1 MKKRVFFSVLLLF
14 YLFFNGTLMVISL
27 ISLHDNL
34 SAVRERCLSEHYVI
48 ASALIGD
55 IQALELRGGDS
66 MNAMDDLMT
75 VYARYSQNRKSG
87 LAVSYEE
94 AWVYQTKR
102 LLPGVSPADLE
113 ASGGSSGRIAFV
125 ENNPEPVFCV
135 YGRFPAPYQDY
146 GFLYTS
152 DLSEPLSSW
161 RQMKNTLLLIGAF
174 VTLILAIC
182 LLAFLEIIFRPLGQ
196 ISRTSATIA
205 GGDYHSRLLVR
216 GRDEVADMASSF
228 NLMADKVEAHIRLLQ
243 KAADQKQ
250 QFVDNFAHELRTP
263 LTAIYGYAE
272 YMQKANL
279 SEEEG
284 YECTQFIMSECK
296 RLQNMAYQL
305 LELAAMR
312 EITMEDC
319 SVPVLFRSSS
329 ELMQRKA
336 AQKQIRLVYDA
347 QTDRIEGNQELLL
360 SLLNN
365 LIDNAIKASSPG
377 DEVRISSFWKEGH
390 TVMEVKDNGLGMSKE
405 QIPHIKEAFYRVDK
419 GRSRAL
425 GGAGL
430 GLSICNQIAGLH
442 DAELTFSSELGK
454 GTAARILFKKR
465 ENFTT

>member
-14 YLFFNGTLMVISL
+14 FLFFNGTLMVISL

-55 IQALELRGGDS
+55 IQALEMRDGDIR
-66 MNAMDDLMT
+66 NAMDDLMT
-75 VYARYSQNRKSG
+75 VYARYSQNRKCG
-87 LAVSYEE
+87 LAVSHEE

-102 LLPGVSPADLE
+102 LLPGVSPADLGL
-113 ASGGSSGRIAFV
+113 SGGSSGRIVFV
-125 ENNPEPVFCV
+125 ESNPKPVLCV

-152 DLSEPLSSW
+152 DLSETLSSW
-161 RQMKNTLLLIGAF
+161 RQMKNMLLLSGSF
-174 VTLILAIC
+174 VTLILSIC
-182 LLAFLEIIFRPLGQ
+182 LLVFLEVIFRPLGQ

-205 GGDYHSRLLVR
+205 MGDYHSRLLVR
-216 GRDEVADMASSF
+216 GKDEMADSF

-272 YMQKANL
+272 YMQKATL

-319 SVPVLFRSSS
+319 SVSMLFRSSS
-329 ELMQRKA
+329 ELMQMKA
-336 AQKQIRLVYDA
+336 AQKQIRLVYVA
-347 QTDRIEGNQELLL
+347 QTDRIQGNQELLL

-365 LIDNAIKASSPG
+365 LIDNAIKASSPEG
-377 DEVRISSFWKEGH
+377 EVRISSFWKEGH

-454 GTAARILFKKR
+454 GTAARILFKKQ
-465 ENFTT
+465 ENVTT